1 MTPPALAALLA
12 PALAALLAPQAPPP
26 AATPAASPA
35 ARAAAAP
42 APAPARPPAPPGL
55 SWEDADVVATTVA
68 RIERRLRSGR
78 PPSRDTVVVTEKQ
91 LNSYVNLSLAQK
103 VPEGVS
109 ELRVRLLDGA
119 FGASA
124 IVDLD
129 RVKSKVP
136 PGASGM
142 LAFLSGAVPV
152 ELRARLVAVDGT
164 GRIEVEE
171 ASVGGVG
178 LPPALV
184 AQLVSLST
192 RNAKRPQGFDL
203 LAPFPLAWKARSV
216 RLAPGRALVD
226 FAP

>member
-1 MTPPALAALLA
+1 MTPLALAVVLLA
-12 PALAALLAPQAPPP
+12 PAVGALSAPPAPPP
-26 AATPAASPA
+26 AATPAPPA
-35 ARAAAAP
+35 DTAAAAP
-42 APAPARPPAPPGL
+42 ARASARPPAPPGL
-55 SWEDADVVATTVA
+55 SWEDADVVATTVT

-109 ELRVRLLDGA
+109 DLRLRLLDGA

-124 IVDLD
+124 LLDLD

-142 LAFLSGAVPV
+142 LALLSGTVPV
-152 ELRARLVAVDGT
+152 ELRARLAAANGT
-164 GRIEVEE
+164 GRIDVEE
-171 ASVGGVG
+171 ASVGGVS

-192 RNAKRPQGFDL
+192 RTAKRPQGFDI
-203 LAPFPLAWKARSV
+203 LAPFPLAWKAQKV
-216 RLAPGRALVD
+216 RLLAGRALVD